1 MVPLITLGPGGANTT
16 QPGARLANAHTL
28 QTMKPFNQLTDSEV
42 LNLTNE
48 DLNDAIRLE
57 AIDRGIQ
64 PPITLSE
71 ALRRSEW
78 RGYQKPAEAIKVFRL
93 RQSYNV
99 TDFGWMDE
107 AKAVA
112 ALEGLVKI
120 EKVNYNR
127 EDLKISASEAT
138 VEVAWVGVSKSDD
151 KAAKFTEFFQDD
163 TKFNEVRDECL
174 ERYSNVRQDA
184 YNTRVRQEKRTE
196 YLRLA
201 RGDEAIARAF
211 WSKVEAGE
219 WPADINGGAQ

>member
-1 MVPLITLGPGGANTT
+1 
-16 QPGARLANAHTL
+16 
-28 QTMKPFNQLTDSEV
+28 MKSFNQLTDSEV
-42 LNLTNE
+42 LGLSNE

-57 AIDRGIQ
+57 AIERGIQ

-93 RQSYNV
+93 RQGYYV
-99 TDFGWMDE
+99 TEFGWLDE

-127 EDLKISASEAT
+127 DDLKISASEAT

-151 KAAKFTEFFQDD
+151 KAAKFEGFFQDD

-174 ERYSNVRQDA
+174 ERYSKVRQDA
-184 YNTRVRQEKRTE
+184 YNTKVRQEKRTE

-201 RGDEAIARAF
+201 RGDEEIAKSF
-211 WSKVEAGE
+211 WAKVESGE
-219 WPADINGGAQ
+219 WPVADTNGGAQ

>member
-1 MVPLITLGPGGANTT
+1 V
-16 QPGARLANAHTL
+16 
-28 QTMKPFNQLTDSEV
+28 KSFNQLTDSEV
-42 LNLTNE
+42 LGLSNE

-57 AIDRGIQ
+57 AIERGIQ

-93 RQSYNV
+93 RQGYYV
-99 TDFGWMDE
+99 TEFGWLDE

-127 EDLKISASEAT
+127 DDLKISASEAT

-151 KAAKFTEFFQDD
+151 KAAKFEGFFQDD

-174 ERYSNVRQDA
+174 ERYSKVRQDA
-184 YNTRVRQEKRTE
+184 YNTKVRQEKRTE

-201 RGDEAIARAF
+201 RGDEEIAKSF
-211 WSKVEAGE
+211 WAKVESGE
-219 WPADINGGAQ
+219 WPVADTNGGAQ